1 MAKPTN
7 TIDKIKLPGE
17 STPRLI
23 IPHALWDGTTNYQ
36 TTLPILTKDEVVAL
50 MSDLKFYTTTAS
62 TANAFEVTIPHLTAL
77 EDGLAVYVRFHA
89 ATASGATL
97 NVNGLGAKP
106 IYYRTTTAITTHI
119 SANSYVI
126 LVYRASDSRWIMLF
140 NYDANSNTIGY
151 QIRTNSA
158 L

>member
-106 IYYRTTTAITTHI
+106 IYYRTTTAITTH
-119 SANSYVI
+119 SYVI